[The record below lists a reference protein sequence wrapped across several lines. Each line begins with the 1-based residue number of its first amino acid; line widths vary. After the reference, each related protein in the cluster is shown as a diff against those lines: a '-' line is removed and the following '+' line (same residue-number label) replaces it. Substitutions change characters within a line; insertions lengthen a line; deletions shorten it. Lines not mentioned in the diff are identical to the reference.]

1 MIKIF
6 IIDCQADYRSLFT
19 HHITTRWPDAV
30 IKEYDPDTAGRLPD
44 SFSGAGNDIILL
56 GHSGKGGD
64 SLDWLRQFSKISKF
78 PPVIV
83 LGDGGEQNIVAA
95 IKAGAENYISWGL
108 LSNHRLVE
116 VVDLALG
123 EQQQTDST
131 GSHNL
136 SGGDMTQAGL
146 PSLKRYD
153 LRARL
158 AERDISSVYLTR
170 EHETGRKLVVK
181 VLRQMPDDGGETAFD
196 RFLQEYELIA
206 ALDHPNVV
214 KIHDLGV
221 ADDHAYIAME
231 FCSQGSLKRRIVG
244 GLSPDQAYKHL
255 CDIAGA
261 LNALHEKGI
270 YHRDLKPTNVM
281 FRKDDSLALIDFGLA
296 KQARFKAEITG
307 TGEIFG
313 TPYYMSPEQGHGGVV
328 DERGDIYSLG
338 VIYYEML
345 TGNKPFEGSSAM
357 AVIISHRQTPIPR
370 LPESLVRY
378 QPFVDKMMAKSPG
391 DRFQSIQEVLAW
403 VPVEATVT
411 RLPVG
416 KQDEL

>member
-1 MIKIF
+1 MIKVF
-6 IIDCQADYRSLFT
+6 IIDDQADYRSLLT
-19 HHITTRWPDAV
+19 HHVTTRWPDAT
-30 IKEYDPDTAGRLPD
+30 IKDYDPETAGRLPD

-56 GHSGKGGD
+56 GHTGKNSG
-64 SLDWLRQFSKISKF
+64 SLDWVQQFNRIPKF

-83 LGDGGEQNIVAA
+83 LGDGGEQNIVTA
-95 IKAGAENYISWGL
+95 IKAGAENYISWES

-116 VVDLALG
+116 VIELALD
-123 EQQQTDST
+123 ERQQTDST
-131 GSHNL
+131 GSHSI

-158 AERDISSVYLTR
+158 AQRDISSVYLTR

-231 FCSQGSLKRRIVG
+231 FCSQGSLKRRIVAG
-244 GLSPDQAYKHL
+244 MKPDQAYLHL

-261 LNALHEKGI
+261 LSALHEKGI

-281 FRKDDSLALIDFGLA
+281 FRKDGSLALIDFGLA
-296 KQARFKAEITG
+296 KQAHFKAEITG

-338 VIYYEML
+338 IIFYEML
-345 TGNKPFEGSSAM
+345 TGNKPFDGGSAM
-357 AVIISHRQTPIPR
+357 AVIINHRQMPIPR
-370 LPESLVRY
+370 LPESLARY
-378 QPFVDKMMAKSPG
+378 QPFVDKMMAKNPD
-391 DRFQSIQEVLAW
+391 DRFQSIEEVLAW
-403 VPVEATVT
+403 RPVEATVT

-416 KQDEL
+416 KRDS